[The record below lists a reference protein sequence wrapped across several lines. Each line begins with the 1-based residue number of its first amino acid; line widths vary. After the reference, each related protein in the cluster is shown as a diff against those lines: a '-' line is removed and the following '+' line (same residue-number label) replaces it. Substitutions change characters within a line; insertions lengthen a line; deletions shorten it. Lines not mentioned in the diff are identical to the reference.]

1 MACPY
6 YGVRHMLAGR
16 HVIHWIENESAVYS
30 LAKGYSGAADSAR
43 VVNLYHAC
51 VAKLACGVTPLL

>member
-1 MACPY
+1 
-6 YGVRHMLAGR
+6 MLEGQ
-16 HVIHWIENESAVYS
+16 HVIHWVDNESVVYS

-51 VAKLACGVTPLL
+51 IAQLRVNPWVE